1 METTIK
7 TRSFVL
13 PSRVDSLLKLENELK
28 KFWKKYSLPPHLRI
42 VVQTALTEAFTNAI
56 KHGNKMDSSKNV
68 YISFAMEGQHLIV
81 KVSDEGTGFDFS
93 QYLKD
98 DFILLSEDP
107 YHRGIPIMKLLAESV
122 SWQDNGSTCIL
133 TFNITTEEFNE
144 LSTSDICD
152 NPHPS
157 NLSPLFGTDP

>member
-1 METTIK
+1 METTVGS
-7 TRSFVL
+7 RSFVL
-13 PSRVDSLLKLENELK
+13 PSRVDSLIKLEKEIK

-68 YISFAMEGQHLIV
+68 YISFTMKGDQLIV
-81 KVSDEGTGFDFS
+81 RVSDEGTGFDFS
-93 QYLKD
+93 RYLKD

-122 SWQDNGSTCIL
+122 SWQDNGATCIL
-133 TFNITTEEFNE
+133 KFKIKNE
-144 LSTSDICD
+144 DFSQFSSSGIYE
-152 NPHPS
+152 
-157 NLSPLFGTDP
+157 